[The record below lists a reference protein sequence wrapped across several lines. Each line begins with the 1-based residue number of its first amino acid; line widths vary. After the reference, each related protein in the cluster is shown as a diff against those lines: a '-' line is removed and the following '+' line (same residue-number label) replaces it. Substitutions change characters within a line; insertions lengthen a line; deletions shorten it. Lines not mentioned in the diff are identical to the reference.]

1 MKIDQGFNTLLRH
14 ERSFSFFKDSLK
26 QIFSLDK
33 IAQTDTRMANFYK
46 NSQNIFHLQIPSEL
60 MVIHMGEYLV
70 KPSNLSNDYLN

>member
-1 MKIDQGFNTLLRH
+1 MKIDEGFNTLLRH

-46 NSQNIFHLQIPSEL
+46 NSQNIFHLQIQNSWL
-60 MVIHMGEYLV
+60 SIWV
-70 KPSNLSNDYLN
+70 NTLSNQVIYQIIT

>member
-1 MKIDQGFNTLLRH
+1 MKIDEGFNTLLRH

-46 NSQNIFHLQIPSEL
+46 NSQNIFHLQIQNSWL
-60 MVIHMGEYLV
+60 SIWV
-70 KPSNLSNDYLN
+70 NTLSNQVIYQMIT